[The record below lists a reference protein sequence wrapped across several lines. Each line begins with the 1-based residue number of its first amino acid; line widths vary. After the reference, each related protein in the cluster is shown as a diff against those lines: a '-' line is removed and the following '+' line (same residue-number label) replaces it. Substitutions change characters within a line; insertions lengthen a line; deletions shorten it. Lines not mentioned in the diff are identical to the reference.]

1 MAECYCG
8 SGKNYEECCEPII
21 KGKKAAVTAEELM
34 RARYSAFAAHEI
46 DFIMDTVVPDQT
58 GNMTRDA
65 VERWSKKT
73 DWKKLE
79 ITGTEAGG
87 KNDETGSV
95 DFKAFSMLDG
105 VMQCHHE
112 HAMFKKINGKWFFE
126 DGTQIMPEQVR
137 RETPKV
143 GRNDPCPCGSGKK
156 YKKCC
161 GKDA

>member
-1 MAECYCG
+1 MSRE
-8 SGKNYEECCEPII
+8 S
-21 KGKKAAVTAEELM
+21 
-34 RARYSAFAAHEI
+34 F
-46 DFIMDTVVPDQT
+46 
-58 GNMTRDA
+58 
-65 VERWSKKT
+65 ERWSRKT

-87 KNDETGSV
+87 KDDETGSV

-112 HAMFKKINGKWFFE
+112 HAMFKKIDGKWFFE

-137 RETPKV
+137 RETPKI

>member
-8 SGKNYEECCEPII
+8 SGKNYEECCEPVI
-21 KGKKAAVTAEELM
+21 KGAKTAETAEELM

-46 DFIMDTVVPDQT
+46 DFIMDTVVPNQSD
-58 GNMTRDA
+58 NMSREA
-65 VERWSKKT
+65 VERWSRKT
-73 DWKKLE
+73 DWRKLE

-87 KNDETGSV
+87 KDDEAGSV

-112 HAMFKKINGKWFFE
+112 HAMFKKIDGKWFFE

-137 RETPKV
+137 RETPKI

>member
-1 MAECYCG
+1 MTECYCG
-8 SGKNYEECCEPII
+8 SGKSYEECCEPVI
-21 KGKKAAVTAEELM
+21 KGARIAETAEELM

-46 DFIMDTVVPDQT
+46 DFIMDTVVQDRND
-58 GNMTRDA
+58 NMPRNA

-79 ITGTEAGG
+79 ITGTEKGG
-87 KNDETGSV
+87 KDDTEGSV
-95 DFKAFSMLDG
+95 DFKAFSLLDG

-112 HAMFKKINGKWFFE
+112 HAMFKKIDGKWFFE
-126 DGTQIMPEQVR
+126 DGTQIMPEQVKR
-137 RETPKV
+137 DTPKV